1 MGNRKQGTR
10 ETVMNEVERVREEL
24 GDEKAMRLNQLREH
38 SMALIN
44 MSLCNSKEGRH
55 ALSKCL
61 SEVNEILAEAG
72 LVSTR

>member
-10 ETVMNEVERVREEL
+10 ETVMNEVERGREEL
-24 GDEKAMRLNQLREH
+24 GDEKATRLNQLRAH
-38 SMALIN
+38 ARALIN
-44 MSLCNSKEGRH
+44 MSLCNSKEGSA
-55 ALSKCL
+55 ALTKCL